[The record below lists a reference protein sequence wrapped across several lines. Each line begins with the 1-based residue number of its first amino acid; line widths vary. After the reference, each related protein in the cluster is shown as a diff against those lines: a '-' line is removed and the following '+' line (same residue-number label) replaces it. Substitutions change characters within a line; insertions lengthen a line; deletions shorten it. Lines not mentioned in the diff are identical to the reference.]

1 MKKILFLLM
10 FPVLCFGQY
19 TSITDKNFEK
29 ALIDLEYDDIIDS
42 VVLTANINSVDSL
55 SLYRKNISDLTG
67 IEDFIALSFLN
78 CSSNQLTNLDVS
90 QNTALTGLYCDD
102 NQLTNLD
109 IAKNTALIALGCGG
123 NKFDCDSLKA
133 KFGLNYEY

>member
-1 MKKILFLLM
+1 MFSVLLLGSCDTGLVSTAI
-10 FPVLCFGQY
+10 PDQ
-19 TSITDKNFEK
+19 NFEQ
-29 ALIDLEYDDIIDS
+29 ALVEFGYDDVIDGK
-42 VVLTANINSVDSL
+42 VLTANINSVDSL

-109 IAKNTALIALGCGG
+109 VSKNTALIALGCGG